1 MMQTFYR
8 AFEERYRGSRELIK
22 GRQEAYIP
30 FIKPLTEIYANCPAL
45 DLGCG
50 RGEWLELLSENGFQ
64 PKGVDLDEGML
75 EACQALNLPA
85 EQGEALATLESLAD
99 ESLTVISGFHLAEH
113 IPFSSLQQLVI
124 QSLRVL
130 KPAGL
135 LILETP
141 NPENLIVGTN
151 NFYLDPTH
159 ERPIPSLLLRFLVEY
174 AGFARSKLMRL
185 QESLQLVD
193 AARLNLL
200 SVLDGV
206 SPDYAIVAQKA
217 ASTEYLALFD
227 RAFEKEFGLTLDMLA
242 NCYDNCLEDRFQ
254 NLADKLN
261 STIQTEVGGI
271 ANQLQH
277 LLQEVGVRIQTA
289 EMRSHEAELALRESI
304 RRTAFAEARQAAA
317 EEMNVALHQQS
328 AQAARE
334 LLEGYKE
341 RKNFELQMER
351 EKAQRASLE
360 QREKSLEENVRS
372 LEDLQQRAQ
381 RQLAESLN
389 NAHHWYVTASTN
401 EQRVKD
407 LLSSTSWRIT
417 RPLRMLGIAVRWLAR
432 LPVRLVKTVF
442 RPIIISAIRVVLK
455 RPSLKNRLNNLIK
468 RFPKVYRH
476 LLQFACNQGLL
487 SPASPHLSLIAIG
500 ASSRHMST
508 TEEDVNLSGLTPRAR
523 QIFFEIKE
531 NIEKE
536 GVH

>member
-1 MMQTFYR
+1 MDAAKSGFESMMQTFYR

-124 QSLRVL
+124 QALRVL

-174 AGFARSKLMRL
+174 TGFVRSKLMRL

-193 AARLNLL
+193 ATRLNLL
-200 SVLDGV
+200 NVLDGV

-261 STIQTEVGGI
+261 SS
-271 ANQLQH
+271 
-277 LLQEVGVRIQTA
+277 IQTA

-317 EEMNVALHQQS
+317 EEMNVALRQQS

-372 LEDLQQRAQ
+372 LEYLQQRTQ

-389 NAHHWYVTASTN
+389 NAHHWYVTASIN

-417 RPLRMLGIAVRWLAR
+417 RPLRMLGIAVRWLAT

-442 RPIIISAIRVVLK
+442 RSIIISAIRVVLK

-500 ASSRHMST
+500 VSSRHMST
-508 TEEDVNLSGLTPRAR
+508 TGEDVNLSGLTPRAR